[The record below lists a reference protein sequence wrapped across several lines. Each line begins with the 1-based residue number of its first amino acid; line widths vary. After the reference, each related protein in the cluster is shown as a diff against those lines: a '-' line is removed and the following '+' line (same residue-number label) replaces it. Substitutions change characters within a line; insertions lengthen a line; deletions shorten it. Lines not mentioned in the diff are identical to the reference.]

1 MTSSNSTSPA
11 SIKDHNTTHVA
22 RRHQWFKSQ
31 QLVRSDTS
39 RVVEQCADIL
49 VWFHVFAL
57 VLSVYLALALWM
69 PEHQTQT
76 IIDWVSPL
84 NLSISDT
91 PGSVFILALQSW
103 ALYRRKRVGLWSVI
117 AAQLLFL
124 AFNVLWLVQDL
135 APLQDESFLADDDI
149 EDATLIMAE
158 SPLLT
163 WGPIA
168 VAAIVTPILWWLRPA
183 FPGRLRHASWGKVF
197 SWLALG
203 LVIMVT
209 LLCLGVFLLSDSTHA
224 VINDGPRVLLQSFGW
239 QINSS
244 SPALWEDILVT
255 VGQLMFFAVL
265 VVTMYVFLTPPKD
278 QYSWDS
284 SREVRVRRL
293 LLEHGEIDSLGYYAT
308 RRDKSAIFSPDGRAC
323 VDYAVI
329 GSVSLAT
336 GDPIGDPASWPE
348 AVKAWKADA
357 RHYGWTL
364 AALGASEAGARAF
377 REAGLSVAS
386 IGDEAVL
393 ETKRFST
400 STTSHTDL
408 RRAVNKLAR
417 AGYTIKID
425 RQGDLTDEEIAQ
437 VHALADQWRHG
448 SVERGFSMALGRT
461 GDPADAKVMIVQ
473 ARDDTGNTVGLLTFA
488 PWGSRGLSLDLMRR
502 SPDAP
507 NGITEFMVVS
517 LMEAADELG
526 LHRVSLN
533 FAMFRRIFATADQ
546 FAAPIATNLAAKFL
560 SLFDRFFQL
569 ERLYRFSERFSPV
582 WVPRFLCYD
591 NHLSFAQ
598 VAWAAGRAEGF
609 IALPWRKS
617 IAADPALRLKPDQL
631 QFLAEHEAELAE
643 RASKVLVKRTDQTKT
658 RIAKVKAAAETGVS
672 LYPLAVDD
680 ADSVANVATKL
691 TCDAESVRFHGRLR
705 HIRHHGGVLFADV
718 VDGPHRVQVVV
729 ERDRI
734 GAEQLRT
741 FKQWTSTGDLVV
753 FEGCTGQSRSGEKSV
768 LVDSW
773 LIAAKSLRP
782 IPFHSFTDPERRLR
796 ERSLDLVVNHEG
808 AELLRKRSRAV
819 RAIRDELDRTGML
832 EVETPILNTIHGGAT
847 ARPFHTYINA
857 YSSDLTL
864 RIAPELYL
872 KRLIVG
878 GLGGIYEIGRNFRNE
893 GADATHNPEFTVVE
907 AYQPFRDYHDMRR
920 LMQSLA
926 QKAAAAIYG
935 TPQAPIPPA
944 PGEDP
949 VMTDISGEWP
959 VKTVIGAVSEALGT
973 EISLD
978 TDFDVLLG
986 FCRKHEVHVRDGMGP
1001 GAVIEELYAELVE
1014 PNTMFPTFYIDFPVE
1029 TSPLAGPH
1037 RSQPGLAERW
1047 DLVAR
1052 GTEIGTAY
1060 SELTDPLEQRER
1072 LTEQSLK
1079 AAAGDVEA
1087 MEIDED
1093 FLAALEIGM
1102 PPCGGLGFGVDR
1114 FLMLL
1119 TDKPIRPV
1127 LTFPFVKPAGK

>member
-1 MTSSNSTSPA
+1 MTKSKDSAADLAANIHPDPLVTDRVAPDHVVAKRPRWWRSSAT
-11 SIKDHNTTHVA
+11 KRTE
-22 RRHQWFKSQ
+22 
-31 QLVRSDTS
+31 TS
-39 RVVEQCADIL
+39 RVAEQCADIV
-49 VWFHVFAL
+49 VWVHFFGLAIAIFLTFAWL
-57 VLSVYLALALWM
+57 FNSTPVERALNWL
-69 PEHQTQT
+69 
-76 IIDWVSPL
+76 SPL
-84 NLSISDT
+84 NMSISGD
-91 PGSVFILALQSW
+91 VVDVLVLAVQSW

-117 AAQLLFL
+117 VLQLL
-124 AFNVLWLVQDL
+124 L
-135 APLQDESFLADDDI
+135 APLNLLSEWSIGPTTDAD
-149 EDATLIMAE
+149 AGYHLYMWM
-158 SPLLT
+158 PLVT
-163 WGPIA
+163 
-168 VAAIVTPILWWLRPA
+168 AAIFVPILWWLRPA
-183 FPGRLRHASWGKVF
+183 FPGRLRHASWGRVLATLGVGLV
-197 SWLALG
+197 SMVTIIWLA
-203 LVIMVT
+203 
-209 LLCLGVFLLSDSTHA
+209 VFLISDTPHA
-224 VINDGPRVLLQSFGW
+224 VVTEGPLILRRSFGW
-239 QINSS
+239 TLATDPQ
-244 SPALWEDILVT
+244 LEFWQQMLVL
-255 VGQLMFFAVL
+255 VGQGLFLLVL
-265 VVTMYVFLTPPKD
+265 LVCLYVFLTPPRD
-278 QYSWDS
+278 QYSWSS
-284 SREVRVRRL
+284 SREVKVRKL
-293 LLEHGEIDSLGYYAT
+293 LTEHGENDSLGYYAT

-329 GSVSLAT
+329 GSVALAT
-336 GDPIGDPASWPE
+336 GDPIGDPGSWPE
-348 AVKAWKADA
+348 AIKAWKADA

-364 AALGASEAGARAF
+364 AALGASEPGARAF
-377 REAGLSVAS
+377 REAGLSVAC

-393 ETKRFST
+393 ETNRFTT
-400 STTSHTDL
+400 SSTSHTDL
-408 RRAVNKLAR
+408 RRAVNKLRR
-417 AGYTIKID
+417 AGYSISVD
-425 RQGDLTDEEIAQ
+425 RQGDLSAEELNQ
-437 VHALADQWRHG
+437 VKHLADKWRHG

-461 GDPADAKVMIVQ
+461 GDPADQKVMIVQ
-473 ARDDTGNTVGLLTFA
+473 ARDDSGNTVGLLTFA
-488 PWGSRGLSLDLMRR
+488 PWGTRGLSLDLMRR
-502 SPDAP
+502 APSAP

-526 LHRVSLN
+526 IQRVSLN

-546 FAAPIATNLAAKFL
+546 FAAPIATNVAAKVL

-569 ERLYRFSERFSPV
+569 ERLYRFSQRFDPV
-582 WVPRFLCYD
+582 WAPRFLCYD

-598 VAWAAGRAEGF
+598 VAWAAGCAEGF
-609 IALPWRKS
+609 IPLPWRKRVDN
-617 IAADPALRLKPDQL
+617 DPLLRLKPDQL
-631 QFLAEHEAELAE
+631 QYLADFEADIAE
-643 RASKVLVKRTDQTKT
+643 RASQVSVKRTDQTKT
-658 RIAKVKAAAETGVS
+658 RIAKVEAAAEAGVS
-672 LYPLAVDD
+672 LYPLAVED
-680 ADSVANVATKL
+680 AQSVADTAALLERPGTK
-691 TCDAESVRFHGRLR
+691 VRFHGRLR
-705 HIRHHGGVLFADV
+705 HIRRHGGVTFVDV
-718 VDGPHRVQVVV
+718 VDGPDTVQVVL
-729 ERDRI
+729 ERDRLTR
-734 GAEQLRT
+734 GELAK
-741 FKQWTSTGDLVV
+741 FNQWVSTGDLVV
-753 FEGCTGQSRSGEKSV
+753 VDGETGQSLAGHRSV
-768 LVDSW
+768 LADSW
-773 LIAAKSLRP
+773 TIAAKSLRP

-819 RAIRDELDRTGML
+819 RAIRDELDRSGML
-832 EVETPILNTIHGGAT
+832 EVETPILNTIHGGAS
-847 ARPFHTYINA
+847 ARPFQTYINA
-857 YSSDLTL
+857 YSADLTL

-872 KRLIVG
+872 KRLVVG
-878 GLGGIYEIGRNFRNE
+878 GMGGIYEIGRNFRNE

-935 TPQAPIPPA
+935 SPLAPIPPA

-949 VMTDISGEWP
+949 VMTDISGDWP

-1014 PNTMFPTFYIDFPVE
+1014 PNTMFPTFYMDFPVE

-1087 MEIDED
+1087 MQIDED